1 MKFLRKYL
9 LLTATV
15 SAALVIAGC
24 KEEPNPKAMAQNEAS
39 AVAPDEDAPVKSKIK
54 AKVRKSVGETE
65 LSKNQGETWK
75 RLITGQKVVE
85 NNRIRTAVESE
96 AVLAVEDGSS
106 LWITE
111 RSDVTLTV
119 EMLDSLNK
127 RISIKIENGQ
137 VRFDV
142 QKQVDGNTMEFRTG
156 TAVAAIRGTA
166 GFVGAVNGKMVASL
180 KEGRIDVTDNKSGK
194 VESITANQTV
204 VVDEKQGV
212 VKMDLGASGTGA
224 LSKTLDS
231 LLAAAPEADVAK
243 ELSAVLKKF
252 DASYKERRA
261 AFEKNLR
268 FQASALPAE
277 VFFPNVTLQA
287 RVNPGVIVT
296 VLGEVDTVGA
306 NGVYQRTF
314 EWGDDAY
321 GTKRFLASCSD
332 GDVEIPCFMWTTN
345 YVAPTAQ
352 GEPAAEQPAAE
363 PAAETAKPA
372 AQSQAAPAAK
382 DVKLSVKFGGA
393 RSERVHHTGEYTANM
408 KVNLSGITAGDLG
421 QIKSI
426 VLKRKGAVV
435 ETVNANAINSLSYE
449 FSAKIPQNTIAN
461 FEVVVTTQN
470 GKTYSAKKTYEVYCN
485 PRNHQGGENLVS
497 LEEEYDMVKQRGM
510 LKEE

>member
-1 MKFLRKYL
+1 MKFLRKSL

-24 KEEPNPKAMAQNEAS
+24 KEEPNPKVMAQNEAS

-212 VKMDLGASGTGA
+212 VKMDLGASGT
-224 LSKTLDS
+224 
-231 LLAAAPEADVAK
+231 
-243 ELSAVLKKF
+243 
-252 DASYKERRA
+252 
-261 AFEKNLR
+261 
-268 FQASALPAE
+268 
-277 VFFPNVTLQA
+277 
-287 RVNPGVIVT
+287 
-296 VLGEVDTVGA
+296 
-306 NGVYQRTF
+306 
-314 EWGDDAY
+314 
-321 GTKRFLASCSD
+321 
-332 GDVEIPCFMWTTN
+332 
-345 YVAPTAQ
+345 
-352 GEPAAEQPAAE
+352 
-363 PAAETAKPA
+363 
-372 AQSQAAPAAK
+372 
-382 DVKLSVKFGGA
+382 
-393 RSERVHHTGEYTANM
+393 
-408 KVNLSGITAGDLG
+408 
-421 QIKSI
+421 
-426 VLKRKGAVV
+426 
-435 ETVNANAINSLSYE
+435 
-449 FSAKIPQNTIAN
+449 
-461 FEVVVTTQN
+461 
-470 GKTYSAKKTYEVYCN
+470 
-485 PRNHQGGENLVS
+485 
-497 LEEEYDMVKQRGM
+497 
-510 LKEE
+510 